1 MRRAVAAV
9 TIGAA
14 MLCTAGCATPPG
26 GSGTTSPTPSPSAS
40 GSTVPAAFTT
50 AVGRSYRGIKTT
62 KSLTPS
68 KAVLVGP
75 HSFLQLDRIAR
86 TTTLTADQIG
96 VAQLGDQALPAHA
109 RSGYEF
115 VLAHLTPNSTAGT
128 GVARPGLPGYD
139 GDALNASKAAIV
151 VDGTS
156 RSVPGQLFA
165 DETIIVSVPAGAP
178 VALRM
183 NDGGRA
189 QDLDLRTGK
198 RTRTASPLYYPVREA
213 SPSFDDDYYV
223 TGPHSSAGL
232 SSASGK
238 AVLAPYADKLGW
250 ARKGRAWLFVTVGF
264 TTSSMSQFKPN
275 VARSL
280 TLTAGGTTLTGH
292 ATSSGDTTSDPN
304 SVGGAGGHLDLAF
317 DVPAS
322 LRSGTL
328 NYLPVGSFVVD
339 DKTVSATPYQGGD
352 PRYDTG
358 VQHKHVTLKPRS

>member
-1 MRRAVAAV
+1 MRRATAAV

-14 MLCTAGCATPPG
+14 MLLAAGCATPPG
-26 GSGTTSPTPSPSAS
+26 GSGAASPTPSPSET
-40 GSTVPAAFTT
+40 GSTAPADFTT
-50 AVGRSYRGIKTT
+50 AIGRAYQGISST

-75 HSFLQLDRIAR
+75 HSYLQLDRVAR
-86 TTTLTADQIG
+86 TTTLTADQLG
-96 VAQLGDQALPAHA
+96 VAQLGDQALPVHA

-115 VLAHLTPNSTAGT
+115 VLAHLTPNSTGGT

-139 GDALNASKAAIV
+139 GDALNASKAALV

-156 RSVPGQLFA
+156 RSVPGQLLA

-189 QDLDLRTGK
+189 QDLDLRTGT
-198 RTRTASPLYYPVREA
+198 RTRTASPLYYPVRAA
-213 SPSFDDDYYV
+213 SPSFDDAYYV
-223 TGPHSSAGL
+223 TGPHTTAGL
-232 SSASGK
+232 TSASGT

-264 TTSSMSQFKPN
+264 NTSSLSQFKPN

-292 ATSSGDTTSDPN
+292 ATSSGDTTSESDAP
-304 SVGGAGGHLDLAF
+304 GAAGGHLDLAF

-339 DKTVSATPYQGGD
+339 DKTVPATPYQGGD
-352 PRYDTG
+352 PHYNTS
-358 VQHKHVTLKPRS
+358 VQHEHVSLKPRT

>member
-14 MLCTAGCATPPG
+14 MLLTAGCAAPPG
-26 GSGTTSPTPSPSAS
+26 GSGAVSPTPSPSAS
-40 GSTVPAAFTT
+40 GSTVPADFTT
-50 AVGRSYRGIKTT
+50 TIGRSYRGIEAT
-62 KSLTPS
+62 KNLTPS
-68 KAVLVGP
+68 KALLIGP
-75 HSFLQLDRIAR
+75 HSFLQLDRVAR
-86 TTTLTADQIG
+86 TTTLTADQVG

-109 RSGYEF
+109 KSGYEF
-115 VLAHLTPNSTAGT
+115 VLAHLTPNGT
-128 GVARPGLPGYD
+128 GDQGAARPGLPGYD

-165 DETIIVSVPAGAP
+165 DETLIVSVPTGAP

-189 QDLDLRTGK
+189 QELDLRTGK
-198 RTRTASPLYYPVREA
+198 RTRTASPLYYPVRTA
-213 SPSFDDDYYV
+213 STTFDDAYYV
-223 TGPHSSAGL
+223 TGPHTSAGL
-232 SSASGK
+232 TSASGT

-264 TTSSMSQFKPN
+264 STSSLSQFKPN

-280 TLTAGGTTLTGH
+280 TLTVGGTTLTGH
-292 ATSSGDTTSDPN
+292 ATSSGDTTSEPDAP
-304 SVGGAGGHLDLAF
+304 GAAGGHLDLAF

-339 DKTVSATPYQGGD
+339 DKTVPATPYQGGD
-352 PRYDTG
+352 PHYDTS
-358 VQHKHVTLKPRS
+358 VQHKHITLKPRS